1 METEFLDEDGYPTDE
16 VLNIITKWDYAQGWR
31 ELFELVE
38 SIWWS
43 ADWGFRVEETETH
56 INYDMS
62 TGGWSG
68 NESIIRALLENYFC
82 WHSTWQ
88 QSRKGGHYIFQIK
101 KENGSKPLKE
111 LKLDFTGKAALV
123 VESNWGPIEFSV
135 SDLEITMEMV
145 RTMLK
150 ESHGE
155 LNVNSYSDEEEETMK
170 NMLRRIND

>member
-38 SIWWS
+38 SIWWG

-56 INYDMS
+56 MTYDIS

-68 NESIIRALLENYFC
+68 NESIIRALQENYFC

-88 QSRKGGHYIFQIK
+88 QSRRGGHHLFEIK
-101 KENGSKPLKE
+101 KENDSKPLKE
-111 LKLDFTGKAALV
+111 LKLDFTGKATV
-123 VESNWGPIEFSV
+123 IVESNWGPIQFSV
-135 SDLEITMEMV
+135 NDVDIVTEVV
-145 RTMLK
+145 RAVLK
-150 ESHGE
+150 EPVGE
-155 LNVNSYSDEEEETMK
+155 LIVNSYSADEEEAMK